1 MSSSLGSF
9 TVSSA
14 EWNAAD
20 AFADQEA
27 TLPRDVNRQVAWVG
41 NDVCYFVKFCWTT
54 RKLRIISGWVE

>member
-1 MSSSLGSF
+1 MVSLGSF
-9 TVSSA
+9 TGVQRRV
-14 EWNAAD
+14 